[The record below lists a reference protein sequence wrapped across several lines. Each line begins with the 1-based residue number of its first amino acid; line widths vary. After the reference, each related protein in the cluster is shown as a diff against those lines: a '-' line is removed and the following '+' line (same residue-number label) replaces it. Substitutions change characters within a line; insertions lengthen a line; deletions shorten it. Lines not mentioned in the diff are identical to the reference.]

1 MQVGFSPGRVDGVVN
16 DNRDQ
21 PYPGVNCVLVPAAR
35 NRIDLYKTASTDQY
49 GRFTFSNV
57 VPGDYK
63 VFAWEDIPQGAYMD
77 AAYVARFED
86 RGIAAH
92 VEKGAGVSVQVRVI
106 PSENR

>member
-1 MQVGFSPGRVDGVVN
+1 M
-16 DNRDQ
+16 
-21 PYPGVNCVLVPAAR
+21 LVPAAR

-57 VPGDYK
+57 AHGDYR

-86 RGIAAH
+86 RGIAAR
-92 VEKGAGVSVQVRVI
+92 VEKGPAKKKGRAAKKSSNGEKKAPAKKAARIQAAKSRRAI
-106 PSENR
+106 IRQA